1 MMGDVAGAEY
11 GKPGQWL
18 RDDSIRGGL
27 RGASQPPPQ
36 ANHGEEYAMTTPAKA
51 DVDDATKDALTGL
64 ALGDVEVL
72 EQALQLREAWQ
83 ERSGLDARAFSLVK
97 IAALIAVDA
106 PPASY
111 LWQVS
116 NALDA
121 GATPNEIL
129 GVMRAIAPQVGGP
142 RVVAAAPE
150 IMVALGLSLPPGGDF
165 D

>member
-1 MMGDVAGAEY
+1 MSM
-11 GKPGQWL
+11 
-18 RDDSIRGGL
+18 
-27 RGASQPPPQ
+27 
-36 ANHGEEYAMTTPAKA
+36 PAKA
-51 DVDDATKDALTGL
+51 DVDDATREALAGL

-72 EQALQLREAWQ
+72 EQALEIREALQ
-83 ERSGLDARAFSLVK
+83 ERSGLDPRSFALVK
-97 IAALIAVDA
+97 IAALVALDA

-116 NALDA
+116 NAIGD

-129 GVMRAIAPQVGGP
+129 GVLRAIAPQVGGP

>member
-1 MMGDVAGAEY
+1 MWRVTSTANLVSGCGDEAFAAACAGHRSR
-11 GKPGQWL
+11 P
-18 RDDSIRGGL
+18 RG
-27 RGASQPPPQ
+27 RTTER
-36 ANHGEEYAMTTPAKA
+36 NYAMSTPAKA
-51 DVDDATKDALTGL
+51 DVDDATKEALTGL
-64 ALGDVEVL
+64 ALGDIDVL
-72 EQALQLREAWQ
+72 ERALELRDAWQ
-83 ERSGLDARAFSLVK
+83 AQSGLDARAFSLVK

-142 RVVAAAPE
+142 LVVAAAPE